1 METQKINDIEKDIV
15 VLQQEV
21 KQYAIL
27 LTKLDEAIS
36 KISDVSNNVARLLT
50 LHEERIA
57 KQAER
62 IEDNRIDAKGEFEEV
77 HEKIVKMDKT
87 IDELIKMKYVLM
99 GAWTI
104 ISVLVARAFGFEFG
118 HH

>member
-1 METQKINDIEKDIV
+1 METQKINEIEKDIV

-27 LTKLDEAIS
+27 LTKLDEAIA

-57 KQAER
+57 KQGER
-62 IEDNRIDAKGEFEEV
+62 IDDNRLDNKDDIDDINT
-77 HEKIVKMDKT
+77 KILKMDRK

>member
-1 METQKINDIEKDIV
+1 METQKISEIEKNIV

-57 KQAER
+57 KQGER
-62 IEDNRIDAKGEFEEV
+62 INDVRVAAKDNSDEINAKL
-77 HEKIVKMDKT
+77 IKMDKT

-104 ISVLVARAFGFEFG
+104 ISVLVARAFGFDFG
-118 HH
+118 KH